1 MSWSIPKTWTTSEF
15 ADAAMMNA
23 QVRDNESFLYAW
35 AVGDSFIAGSTITL
49 LKVDSLGGTDSHRPV
64 VGGTTYSQWHLCNGD
79 VNIDGG
85 TYDAPDMRDYFP
97 VGAGSTYAQGDTGGA
112 ATKDVSHAHA
122 FGTLAND
129 PTALVAHVHGYSKT
143 TSGPSAFYEATSTG
157 ATVAADGTHTHT
169 FTQNTGGA
177 TTNPTHTHTMSGSA
191 ATGGSAAQDIRPPYI
206 GAYYFL
212 YLGA

>member
-1 MSWSIPKTWTTSEF
+1 MSWNSPKTWATSEF
-15 ADAAMMNA
+15 ADAAMMNE
-23 QVRDNESFLYAW
+23 QIRDNETFLYAW
-35 AVGDSFIAGSTITL
+35 AVGDSFIAGSTIML

-64 VGGTTYSQWHLCNGD
+64 IGGTTYSKWHLCNGNA
-79 VNIDGG
+79 NIDGLG
-85 TYDAPDMRDYFP
+85 YTAPDMRDYFP
-97 VGAGSTYAQGDTGGA
+97 VGAGSTYAQDDTGGA

-143 TSGPSAFYEATSTG
+143 TGGASFGHGSTAGAEPVATY
-157 ATVAADGTHTHT
+157 AHTHT

-177 TTNPTHTHTMSGSA
+177 TTNPTHTHVMSGSA
-191 ATGGSAAQDIRPPYI
+191 DTGGSAAQTINPPYI